1 MGTVGYILTGI
12 GIAALIA
19 AIAIV
24 LFAKAKKTEEKKL
37 DEYKNSSDG
46 ENQ

>member
-1 MGTVGYILTGI
+1 MGTVGYILTGT

-24 LFAKAKKTEEKKL
+24 LFSKAKKTEREKL
-37 DEYKNSSDG
+37 DEYEKEES
-46 ENQ
+46 EKE